1 MRAVVLALAFA
12 LATTA
17 CAMAREQTF
26 GSFSLRSD
34 HPDLIYLDGDIGYDT
49 YADFDKARRA
59 APEATTL
66 ILNSPG
72 GNVDQ
77 AMRIARDVRSF
88 DLRTYVPLR
97 HGCYSAC
104 AYIYFAGVDRR
115 ATGQL
120 GVHQISDPAFTADS
134 LQQTLAE
141 LLDLF
146 HDLDVD
152 AQITS
157 HMLRTPPEALYIL
170 DRREV
175 RVLHANADTDGWLDA
190 MDDLFGHLPA
200 DWRDDEASDCAAISG
215 GVGWS
220 GGCVPAEWIPTA
232 PSGGERYFYQDAEHQ
247 MGLMILDDPG
257 EWTRDELRDVVLEAA
272 SAQREEGAADALQE
286 MTWPVAGVTFDL
298 MVYPGRNDAGD
309 VLYQHFYRALPQG
322 GALQILIYSAAGR
335 AWQAT
340 SKVAQLFGHLKFDDA
355 VSTPDLDEAQPT
367 SAAVM
372 SLREPRSG
380 ERQTNT
386 SRSSGR

>member
-1 MRAVVLALAFA
+1 MKAPLIALALM
-12 LATTA
+12 LAS
-17 CAMAREQTF
+17 MAGAKADEQSF
-26 GSFSLRSD
+26 GPFSIRPD
-34 HPDLIYLDGDIGYDT
+34 QPDLIFLQGDIGLDT
-49 YADFDKARRA
+49 YADFGRARRA
-59 APEATTL
+59 APDATTL

-88 DLRTYVPLR
+88 DLRTYVPWR

-104 AYIYFAGVDRR
+104 AYIYFAGANRR

-120 GVHQISDPAFTADS
+120 GLHQISDPAFTAAS
-134 LQQTLAE
+134 LQERLAD

-146 HDLDVD
+146 NELGVN

-170 DRREV
+170 DRKQIR
-175 RVLHANADTDGWLDA
+175 LLNANADADGWLDP
-190 MDDLFGHLPA
+190 MDDLFGHPST
-200 DWRDDEASDCAAISG
+200 DWTEDQTSGCAAIAG
-215 GVGWS
+215 GFGWS

-232 PSGGERYFYQDAEHQ
+232 PGGDERYFYQDAEHQ
-247 MGLMILDDPG
+247 MGLMFLDDPG
-257 EWTRDELRDVVLEAA
+257 DWTRDDLREVVLEAA

-286 MTWPVAGVTFDL
+286 MTWPVGGVTFDL
-298 MVYPGRNDAGD
+298 MVYPGRSDAGE

-340 SKVAQLFGHLKFDDA
+340 SKVAQLLGHLEFDE
-355 VSTPDLDEAQPT
+355 VPLPPVTVIPS
-367 SAAVM
+367 
-372 SLREPRSG
+372 REQRSG
-380 ERQTNT
+380 EPQLEA
-386 SRSSGR
+386 SR